1 MSGASNQI
9 KARMSKRAGVPSPAG
24 REDEMPRG
32 PHGEKRPQGDVEAA
46 VMVGKIA
53 TGEIEE
59 ELTEPKGSVLAELLE
74 ASAPDPSDKEV
85 TV

>member
-1 MSGASNQI
+1 
-9 KARMSKRAGVPSPAG
+9 
-24 REDEMPRG
+24 MPRG

-53 TGEIEE
+53 TGEVDE

-74 ASAPDPSDKEV
+74 SAATTATSDEEV
-85 TV
+85 AV